1 MVRASVNKVTPE
13 SSAPLRS
20 RKVKRKVLNI
30 GKIRRSLYVGG
41 LLVLLTMA
49 NASIQALVAQ
59 TQYRLAN
66 IQNDLKTVD
75 QQIGWLQ
82 WELVSRV
89 SLQQAEELAA
99 KDRTEVYK
107 KAPADSLTHASTKL
121 VLPPSI
127 LLVDPSAVSEEKP
140 VTAKLYDWVSGLG
153 RTLAKGASA
162 K

>member
-1 MVRASVNKVTPE
+1 MVRASARKLTPE
-13 SSAPLRS
+13 APAPLR
-20 RKVKRKVLNI
+20 KRKVRKVINI
-30 GKIRRSLYVGG
+30 EKVRRFLQIGG

-59 TQYRLAN
+59 TQYRLAA
-66 IQNDLKTVD
+66 IQYELKVVD

-89 SLQQAEELAA
+89 SQQQVEKLAV
-99 KDRTEVYK
+99 KVETEAYIDK
-107 KAPADSLTHASTKL
+107 PADSLSQLHPKL

-127 LLVDPSAVSEEKP
+127 LLVDPSTVSEEKP